1 MLWPD
6 DLAHQVVW
14 GYHWNEPLTSVW
26 STSLSLIYTISDA
39 LSPEAHTHL
48 KPHSTTENTRAH
60 THNFYVV
67 RKRLS
72 HLSAYFPILLICLIA
87 KRQEGKMSHLNL
99 ERRWKRCGVPLKVC
113 LSHHDTHKKAH
124 THTHMYTLLQC
135 SVLGYMSQ
143 WLKGIV
149 VNCNLSTFIPNLT
162 FQLLGLL

>member
-113 LSHHDTHKKAH
+113 LSHHDTHSHSYVH
-124 THTHMYTLLQC
+124 TFAMFRAGLHEPVIKRDSGELQ
-135 SVLGYMSQ
+135 SEHVHP
-143 WLKGIV
+143 KPDI
-149 VNCNLSTFIPNLT
+149 STSWSSLI
-162 FQLLGLL
+162 